1 MIASDTGRRIL
12 DAVDANFDAQLA
24 TTGTSL
30 PGLTR
35 QSIFPGKCYVEA
47 WMDTRVPTTP
57 TAFVRRRTSA
67 VRRLRRALD
76 ARPPKLL
83 SEGGKPAHDDVD

>member
-1 MIASDTGRRIL
+1 MDAAAILKATTGCDAMIASDTGRRIL

-35 QSIFPGKCYVEA
+35 QSIFPGKCCVEA
-47 WMDTRVPTTP
+47 
-57 TAFVRRRTSA
+57 
-67 VRRLRRALD
+67 
-76 ARPPKLL
+76 
-83 SEGGKPAHDDVD
+83 